1 MELSGYQLPDRYGG
15 CDTAGKI
22 TMMSINIPATDRNFM
37 LNTNNSLGITKMK
50 GGVKILLYIDRALS
64 AEEKDTLER
73 TV

>member
-1 MELSGYQLPDRYGG
+1 
-15 CDTAGKI
+15 
-22 TMMSINIPATDRNFM
+22 MMSINIPATDRNFM